1 MPERYGH
8 VLFLCVN
15 NSARSQMAE
24 GIARSLLPDT
34 VKISSAGSKP
44 TQLQPLAVEALQEI
58 GIDISAQRSKGLD
71 AIDKESVDLAVTL
84 CADQV
89 CPYFPG
95 RVEQLHWPLDDPAQ
109 EDNLEAYRRTR
120 DELTARLKRLFQ
132 EPEEK

>member
-24 GIARSLLPDT
+24 GIARSLLPDA
-34 VKISSAGSKP
+34 VKVSSAGSKP
-44 TQLQPLAVEALQEI
+44 TAVQPLAVEALQEI
-58 GIDISAQRSKGLD
+58 GIDISAQRVKGLD
-71 AIDKESVDLAVTL
+71 SIDKGSVDLVVTL

-95 RVEQLHWPLDDPAQ
+95 RVEQLHWPLDDPAE
-109 EDNLEAYRRTR
+109 EDTLDAYRRTR
-120 DELTARLKRLFQ
+120 DELAARLKRFFQ